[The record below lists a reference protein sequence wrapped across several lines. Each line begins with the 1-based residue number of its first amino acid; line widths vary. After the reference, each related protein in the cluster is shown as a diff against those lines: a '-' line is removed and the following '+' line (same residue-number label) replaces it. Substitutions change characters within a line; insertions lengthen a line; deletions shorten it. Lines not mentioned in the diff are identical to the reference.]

1 MEEVGGMALEFLKR
15 DKELVVAY
23 SPMYGAEEI
32 LNRIKSDD
40 GYSIKHTFWVNAT
53 FLREFD
59 EYDEDII
66 CFSIGKYVEGYVEI
80 SKEVFG
86 TRHTFFFGE
95 NIKFNQR
102 MFVANRNV
110 SILGKIDQVIDND
123 IYIGGEKQDEKYYMP
138 YEEFTRLI
146 ETFPN
151 STELTK
157 YVHKRIAGIVK
168 EFIPQCDK
176 YEHIYEK
183 YISER
188 ELLYTSIGIHDSMSY
203 NKRIKLEQFKIALGE
218 LRELLSEG
226 EVCVESMWQ
235 QRVHNILQLLYPQ
248 YILCDREI
256 SFSGVDGNNKRP
268 DFIMVDANGFI
279 DVMEIKK
286 PTVEILSRQPSYRN
300 NYVPSR
306 EFSGTVQQIE
316 KYIFCL
322 TVLNR
327 EKDVFFRKLQER
339 LPDGILPQVVNP
351 KGILLLGR
359 SENFNEQQTRDFE
372 LIRRQYKSIAD
383 IMTYDDLVQ
392 RFERIIQSL
401 DNELE

>member
-1 MEEVGGMALEFLKR
+1 MTLEFKKHG
-15 DKELVVAY
+15 DELIVVY
-23 SPMYGAEEI
+23 SPMYGVDEI
-32 LNRIKSDD
+32 LDKITSDD
-40 GYSIKHTFWVNAT
+40 GYSIKNTFWIDKNL
-53 FLREFD
+53 LRVFD
-59 EYDEDII
+59 IYDEDSI

-80 SKEVFG
+80 NKEVFG
-86 TRHTFFFGE
+86 TSHTFFFGE

-110 SILGKIDQVIDND
+110 SILSKIDHVIDDD
-123 IYIGGEKQDEKYYMP
+123 IYIGGEKQENKYCMP
-138 YEEFTRLI
+138 YEEFKRLI
-146 ETFPN
+146 DIFPN

-168 EFIPQCDK
+168 EFVPQCDR

-183 YISER
+183 YVRER
-188 ELLYTSIGIHDSMSY
+188 ESLYTSIGIDHSTSY

-218 LRELLSEG
+218 LKELLSEG
-226 EVCVESMWQ
+226 EVLVESTWQ
-235 QRVHNILQLLYPQ
+235 QRVHNILQLIYPQ

-286 PTVEILSRQPSYRN
+286 PTVEILSRQPLYRN

-316 KYIFCL
+316 KYIYCL
-322 TVLNR
+322 TALNR
-327 EKDVFFRKLQER
+327 EKDVFFRKLNER
-339 LPDGILPQVVNP
+339 LPDGIVPQVVNP

-359 SENFNEQQTRDFE
+359 SENFNEQQRRDFE
-372 LIRRQYKSIAD
+372 LIRRQYKNIVD
-383 IMTYDDLVQ
+383 IMTYDDLTV
-392 RFERIIQSL
+392 RFERIIQAL
-401 DNELE
+401 GNDLE

>member
-1 MEEVGGMALEFLKR
+1 MALEFKKHG
-15 DKELVVAY
+15 DELIVVY
-23 SPMYGAEEI
+23 SPMYGVDEI
-32 LNRIKSDD
+32 LDKITSDD
-40 GYSIKHTFWVNAT
+40 GYSIKNTFWINKN
-53 FLREFD
+53 FLRVFD
-59 EYDEDII
+59 IYDEDSI

-80 SKEVFG
+80 NKEVFG
-86 TRHTFFFGE
+86 TSHTFFFGE
-95 NIKFNQR
+95 NIKFSQR

-110 SILGKIDQVIDND
+110 SILSKIDHVIDGD
-123 IYIGGEKQDEKYYMP
+123 IYIGGEKQKEKYYMP
-138 YEEFTRLI
+138 YEEFTKLI
-146 ETFPN
+146 DIFPN

-168 EFIPQCDK
+168 EFVPQCDK

-183 YISER
+183 YVSER
-188 ELLYTSIGIHDSMSY
+188 ELLYTSTGIHDSMSY
-203 NKRIKLEQFKIALGE
+203 NKRIELEQFKIALGE

-226 EVCVESMWQ
+226 EVCVESVWQ

-322 TVLNR
+322 TALNR
-327 EKDVFFRKLQER
+327 KKDVFFRKLQER

-351 KGILLLGR
+351 KGVLLLGR

>member
-1 MEEVGGMALEFLKR
+1 MTLEFLKR
-15 DKELVVAY
+15 DKELIVTY
-23 SPMYGAEEI
+23 SPMYGADEI
-32 LNRIKSDD
+32 VSKIKSDD
-40 GYSIKHTFWVNAT
+40 GCSIKNTFWVDAT
-53 FLREFD
+53 FLRKLD
-59 EYDEDII
+59 TYDEDTI

-80 SKEVFG
+80 NKEVFG
-86 TRHTFFFGE
+86 TSHTFFFDE
-95 NIKFNQR
+95 SIKFNQR
-102 MFVANRNV
+102 MFVANRNI
-110 SILGKIDQVIDND
+110 SILGKIDQVIDDD
-123 IYIGGEKQDEKYYMP
+123 IYIGGEKQKEKYYMP
-138 YEEFTRLI
+138 CEEFKKLI
-146 ETFPN
+146 DIFPN

-157 YVHKRIAGIVK
+157 YVHKRIARIVK
-168 EFIPQCDK
+168 EFVPQCDK

-183 YISER
+183 YVRER
-188 ELLYTSIGIHDSMSY
+188 ESLYTSTGIHDNTSY

-218 LRELLSEG
+218 LRELLNED
-226 EVCVESMWQ
+226 EVFVESTWQ

-322 TVLNR
+322 TALNR

-372 LIRRQYKSIAD
+372 LIRRQYKNIAD

-392 RFERIIQSL
+392 RFERIIQAL